1 MAHDPPSRS
10 RFPSLRAVEKWGVVE
25 AWLAGGYGRMVVLA
39 SGPKG
44 LQVTLVDPS
53 NGEQIEYVDINEEP
67 PAAIMRA
74 LARFL

>member
-1 MAHDPPSRS
+1 MAHNPPHS
-10 RFPSLRAVEKWGVVE
+10 RFPSLRAFEKWGVIE
-25 AWLAGGYGRMVVLA
+25 AWLAGGYGRMIVLA

-53 NGEQIEYVDINEEP
+53 KGEQIEHVAINEEP

-74 LARFL
+74 LTRFL